1 MLAKPLYEAAPYGYF
16 ILGISCITLAN
27 NVVPTVIGIVLFL
40 LGANIWRM
48 RSNARRTD
56 HSSQRVN
63 QRKLYY
69 YYEFKP
75 FIVFIAAYTLIQWTQ
90 NELVSVIGVLL
101 CITAV
106 VILVMRILNRHSHSI
121 LH

>member
-1 MLAKPLYEAAPYGYF
+1 
-16 ILGISCITLAN
+16 
-27 NVVPTVIGIVLFL
+27 
-40 LGANIWRM
+40 M